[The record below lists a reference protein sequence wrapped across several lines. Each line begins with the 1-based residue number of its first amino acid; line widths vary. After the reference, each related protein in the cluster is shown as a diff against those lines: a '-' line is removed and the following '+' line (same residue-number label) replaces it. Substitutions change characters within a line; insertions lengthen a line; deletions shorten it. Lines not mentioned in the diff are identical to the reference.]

1 MQQIF
6 INKQNT
12 RYQIGSADAECN
24 ILLPSQYSL
33 SDLPFITVT
42 EHVDEREVEVT
53 DPETQE
59 VTTQTVTEISYSFL
73 LDSSLKSS
81 TIVARDLEN
90 AQSKLRAT
98 RDQLLRET
106 DFTQLV
112 DAPLTTEKKEEFRL
126 YRQALRDLPET
137 VQDVFNPTFPVKP
150 E

>member
-1 MQQIF
+1 MQIF

-33 SDLPFITVT
+33 SDLPFIAVT

-73 LDSSLKSS
+73 LDSSSKSPS
-81 TIVARDLEN
+81 TGLSA
-90 AQSKLRAT
+90 
-98 RDQLLRET
+98 
-106 DFTQLV
+106 
-112 DAPLTTEKKEEFRL
+112 
-126 YRQALRDLPET
+126 ALS
-137 VQDVFNPTFPVKP
+137 
-150 E
+150 

>member
-1 MQQIF
+1 MIF

-12 RYQIGSADAECN
+12 RYQIGSADSDCN

-42 EHVDEREVEVT
+42 EHVNEREIEIL

-59 VTTQTVTEISYSFL
+59 TRTETVTDISYSFS
-73 LDSSLKSS
+73 LDASLKSS
-81 TIVARDLEN
+81 TIAARDLEN
-90 AQSKLRAT
+90 AQASLRAT
-98 RDQLLRET
+98 RDQLLRDT

-112 DAPLTTEKKEEFRL
+112 DAPLTAEKKEEFRL

>member
-1 MQQIF
+1 MQIF

-33 SDLPFITVT
+33 SDLSFITVT

-81 TIVARDLEN
+81 TIAARDLEN
-90 AQSKLRAT
+90 AQASLRAQ

-112 DAPLTTEKKEEFRL
+112 DAPLTAEKKEEYRL

-137 VQDVFNPTFPVKP
+137 VQDVFNPTFPAKP